1 MLTALQDM
9 QPNLDEILVK
19 IRKAKDASGLTN
31 QSLADLSGVPYNTVC
46 TITAGTIKQVPL
58 AYAAALCKVLELS
71 LDELSGLRSIGAGN
85 DARIRQLEIEN
96 AQITERITQ
105 FKRLSTIYRPLIFGL
120 IGLCAILLC
129 AIIGYIIFDIQLK
142 NIGLFKSSSLTACA
156 VVLGIVVIVAI
167 VLIAVA
173 IKTVVHDAKIAK
185 RPQDQP

>member
-46 TITAGTIKQVPL
+46 TITAGTVKQVPL

-71 LDELSGLRSIGAGN
+71 LDELSGLRSIGADN

-96 AQITERITQ
+96 AQIMERITQ
-105 FKRLSTIYRPLIFGL
+105 FKRLSMIYRPLILEL
-120 IGLCAILLC
+120 IWLCTILLC
-129 AIIGYIIFDIQLK
+129 TTIGYVIFDIQLK
-142 NIGLFKSSSLTACA
+142 NIGFFQSSGLTLLAILLSL
-156 VVLGIVVIVAI
+156 VVIASVA
-167 VLIAVA
+167 LIAYA
-173 IKTVVHDAKIAK
+173 IKTVVRDAKPIK
-185 RPQDQP
+185 GD